1 MLSRSRALVPLFAGK
16 KKKEWILS
24 ASRSFLCQ
32 SLAVE
37 KLNESV
43 DNEFS
48 KDRYCYVVCNCVSD
62 VFSITAPITL
72 SQMLITCTKVYC
84 NNFLAR
90 LLGLPWWLRW

>member
-1 MLSRSRALVPLFAGK
+1 MLSRSVALVPLFAGEKK

-24 ASRSFLCQ
+24 PTRSFLCQ

-48 KDRYCYVVCNCVSD
+48 KDRYCYYVVCNCVSD
-62 VFSITAPITL
+62 VFSITAPVTL
-72 SQMLITCTKVYC
+72 S
-84 NNFLAR
+84 
-90 LLGLPWWLRW
+90 